1 MSGPAPVKLSVDGGI
16 ATITLDRPQALN
28 AIDRELARRLRET
41 AQAVAADD
49 RIRVVLLRGGERAFS
64 TGADLRER
72 LTLDPSELREHTRL
86 IREAAE
92 AVAALPV
99 PSIAVIR
106 GYCLAGGAELAL
118 ACDLRFADTTARIGF
133 PEVRRGIFPG
143 AGGMLRLPR
152 LVGPARAVDLI
163 LSGRVVEA
171 EEALRIGLVDRVVS
185 PDALEHAVTEYA
197 EVIVSN
203 APLAVRAAK
212 AALRSAFDA
221 EEDEVARRIEQ
232 LRAAL
237 DETEDYREGL
247 RAFAEGRPP
256 RFRGR

>member
-1 MSGPAPVKLSVDGGI
+1 MSAQPPVLLTIEQGI
-16 ATITLDRPQALN
+16 ATITLNRPQALN
-28 AIDRELARRLRET
+28 AIDRELARHLREI
-41 AQAVAADD
+41 AEAVAADD
-49 RIRVVLLRGGERAFS
+49 DVRAVLLRGGERAFS

-72 LTLDPSELREHTRL
+72 LAMTPDELREHTRL

-92 AVAALPV
+92 AVAGLPV
-99 PSIAVIR
+99 PSLALIR

-152 LVGPARAVDLI
+152 LVGPARAADLI
-163 LSGRVVEA
+163 LSGRVVDA
-171 EEALRIGLVDRVVS
+171 DEALRIGLVDRVV
-185 PDALEHAVTEYA
+185 PPEELERVAAEYLELIA
-197 EVIVSN
+197 GN

-212 AALRSAFDA
+212 AALRHAFDA
-221 EEDEVARRIEQ
+221 DQERAARLIEQ
-232 LRAAL
+232 LRASL
-237 DETEDYREGL
+237 DDTDDYREGL
-247 RAFAEGRPP
+247 RAFAEGRAP

>member
-1 MSGPAPVKLSVDGGI
+1 MSTQPPLSLTVEQGI
-16 ATITLDRPQALN
+16 ATITLNRPQALN
-28 AIDRELARRLRET
+28 AIDRDLARRLRET
-41 AQAVAADD
+41 AQAIGAENSVRA
-49 RIRVVLLRGGERAFS
+49 VLLRGAERAFS

-72 LTLDPSELREHTRL
+72 LAMTPDELREHTRL

-92 AVAALPV
+92 AIAALPV
-99 PSIAVIR
+99 PVLALIR
-106 GYCLAGGAELAL
+106 GFCLAGGAELAL
-118 ACDLRFADTTARIGF
+118 ACDLRFADTTARIAF

-152 LVGPARAVDLI
+152 LVGPARAADLI
-163 LSGRVVEA
+163 LSGRVIDA
-171 EEALRIGLVDRVVS
+171 EEALHIGLVDRVV
-185 PDALEHAVTEYA
+185 PPEELEPAAAEYLEEIA
-197 EVIVSN
+197 KN

-212 AALRSAFDA
+212 AALRHAFDVDQ
-221 EEDEVARRIEQ
+221 EEAARLIEQ
-232 LRAAL
+232 LRAEL